1 MDDWTAPVFGQV
13 CQGVL
18 RRPEIRLVAADL
30 SRVQE
35 MSTLAVATLVRFRN
49 TLVGL
54 ERRLWV
60 VVNESLRRQWEE
72 ASIAR
77 MFEIREN
84 AYPLAGEEVRLVSER
99 GGLRRPFWRRWL
111 PW

>member
-1 MDDWTAPVFGQV
+1 MILDS
-13 CQGVL
+13 
-18 RRPEIRLVAADL
+18 
-30 SRVQE
+30 SRVVE

-60 VVNESLRRQWEE
+60 VVNERLRRQWEE

-84 AYPLAGEEVRLVSER
+84 AYPAAGEEIRLTRSER
-99 GGLRRPFWRRWL
+99 GLSRPFWRRWL